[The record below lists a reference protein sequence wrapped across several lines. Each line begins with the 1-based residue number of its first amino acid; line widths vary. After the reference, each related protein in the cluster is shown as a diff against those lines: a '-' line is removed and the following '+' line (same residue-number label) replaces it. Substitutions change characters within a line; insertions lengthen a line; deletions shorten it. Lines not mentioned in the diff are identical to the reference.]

1 MDSYK
6 YVWMILKK
14 LKQRSQGLQS
24 QSAVDL
30 ETTENK
36 FS

>member
-24 QSAVDL
+24 QLAVDL